1 MSTNRKKTHTKPL
14 NMKNTNQ
21 KFYSRRFL
29 KYFFAIAIL
38 VSIFEGCKKDSDES
52 LNVSPDQNQN
62 AYRIL
67 TTPTYKGVY
76 IDSFDWIIGDTAME
90 NPLLRWCKK
99 ESLNA
104 ISLYD
109 TKALLLKSSNFPMLA
124 KFIKKAR
131 TQYGIK
137 QVAAVRSLG
146 SQFTGST
153 STYNKSRID
162 TMERFNVFNLENE
175 YWNSGATNTFGD
187 WYKNLNTMY
196 TTAHAASPKITS
208 EFYFGWFQ
216 NPSNKEVA
224 QAAKMVAATDRILL
238 HDYWASPNFSYI
250 QSRLA
255 FLGQEAFKQNKI
267 VDIVIL
273 FSIEQTFAYDY
284 FDAMGQ
290 NHTFTDA
297 YNSIITQHN
306 ATTFNGKDNIR
317 IIGYQL
323 FCQSWARR
331 ARPL

>member
-1 MSTNRKKTHTKPL
+1 
-14 NMKNTNQ
+14 MKNTNQ
-21 KFYSRRFL
+21 KFYPSRFL
-29 KYFFAIAIL
+29 KYFLAIAIL

-52 LNVSPDQNQN
+52 LNVSPDQSQN
-62 AYRIL
+62 TYRIL

-109 TKALLLKSSNFPMLA
+109 TKALLLKSSNFPKLA

-175 YWNSGATNTFGD
+175 YWNAGATNTFGD

-216 NPSNKEVA
+216 NPSNKEIT
-224 QAAKMVAATDRILL
+224 QAAKMVSTTDRILL
-238 HDYWASPNFSYI
+238 HDYWSSPNFSYI

-255 FLGQEAFKQNKI
+255 FLGQEALKQNKI
-267 VDIVIL
+267 IDIVVL

-290 NHTFTDA
+290 NHSFADA

-306 ATTFNGKDNIR
+306 ATTFTGKDNIR